1 MRRRS
6 WRHPRVD
13 GAAVQSLHFS
23 SESSYD
29 WSIRLAFYR
38 LVHLLLCNVK
48 GVLVDYELVIKKV
61 RLCIIY

>member
-1 MRRRS
+1 M
-6 WRHPRVD
+6 D

-29 WSIRLAFYR
+29 WSIRLAFYH